1 MKVVYSTRSIENR
14 IISTTTI
21 LCIAYAIVRYNVAG
35 NVPWKDVPVFVLN
48 KGISLASLVLLIGSL
63 SLGPLCNLGVRISE
77 SILHARK
84 SMGII
89 GFIYVLMH
97 LLMSMSILNPGYF
110 PKFFASDHTL
120 SLQGSIIVMAGIL
133 GFTLA
138 GIHHF
143 GFKEGVKRAYPIIV
157 AAKSKKIVVCTMF
170 FFGAHVFFMGFKGWL
185 GIDQWHGGLPPISL
199 LSFTLFFMGFM
210 VNLLGRR

>member
-1 MKVVYSTRSIENR
+1 MKVVYSARNIENK
-14 IISTTTI
+14 IITTTTI

-77 SILHARK
+77 STLQARK

-89 GFIYVLMH
+89 GFAYVFIH
-97 LLMSMSILNPGYF
+97 LLMSMSILNPGYY
-110 PKFFASDHTL
+110 PKFFAPDFTL
-120 SLQGSIIVMAGIL
+120 SLQGGIVIMAGIL
-133 GFTLA
+133 GIVLA

-143 GFKEGVKRAYPIIV
+143 SFKEGAIRAYPIIV

-170 FFGAHVFFMGFKGWL
+170 FFGSHVFFLGFKGWL
-185 GIDQWHGGLPPISL
+185 GVDQWHGGLPPISL

-210 VNLLGRR
+210 VNLLGRK

>member
-1 MKVVYSTRSIENR
+1 MKVVYSGRNIGNR
-14 IISTTTI
+14 IITATTF

-89 GFIYVLMH
+89 GFVYVSIH
-97 LLMSMSILNPGYF
+97 LLMSMSILNPRYY
-110 PKFFASDHTL
+110 PKFFASDYTL
-120 SLQGSIIVMAGIL
+120 SLQGSIVILAGIL

-143 GFKEGVKRAYPIIV
+143 SFKEGAKRAYPIIV
-157 AAKSKKIVVCTMF
+157 AVKSKKIVVCTML
-170 FFGAHVFFMGFKGWL
+170 FFGCHVFFMGFKGWL

-199 LSFTLFFMGFM
+199 LSFSLFLMGFM
-210 VNLLGRR
+210 VNLLGRK